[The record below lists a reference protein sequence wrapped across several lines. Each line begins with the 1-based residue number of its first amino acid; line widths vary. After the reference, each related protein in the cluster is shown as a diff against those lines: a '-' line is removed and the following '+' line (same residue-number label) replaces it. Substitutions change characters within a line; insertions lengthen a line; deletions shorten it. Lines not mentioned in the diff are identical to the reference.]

1 MPAGIVITMTIIFTL
16 LGMWFMATWKH
27 KNDQEQGQ
35 WKNFIKY
42 WQRKVTTTAWVF
54 PAMIVIVAII
64 TALCVGG

>member
-1 MPAGIVITMTIIFTL
+1 MPAGIVIAMTIIFTL

-27 KNDQEQGQ
+27 KNDQNQGQ

-42 WQRKVTTTAWVF
+42 WRRKVTTEAWAF
-54 PAMIVIVAII
+54 PATVILVAII

>member
-1 MPAGIVITMTIIFTL
+1 MPAGIVITMTIIFTI

-27 KNDQEQGQ
+27 KNDTGQ

-42 WQRKVTTTAWVF
+42 WQRKVTTKAWVF
-54 PAMIVIVAII
+54 PAIIVLVAII